1 VVSFNDGGNRSDQ
14 RKSLICHKS
23 LTKFIN
29 DLQQIYGHTSA
40 RRQPQNPFLQ
50 FIQVPGDNHRI
61 PSYNSYKCP
70 EKTTESPLTIH
81 TSARRQPQNPFL
93 QFTQV
98 PGDNHRIPSYNSHK
112 CPLYLFFAMKT
123 IDQSVWINTVMVFNA
138 TLNNMSVI

>member
-1 VVSFNDGGNRSDQ
+1 MFEDPHHVTLKCKTTIKVVFLYINLCLSVVSD
-14 RKSLICHKS
+14 SLLCSITSTS
-23 LTKFIN
+23 LLTI
-29 DLQQIYGHTSA
+29 HTSA
-40 RRQPQNPFLQ
+40 RRKPQNPFLQ

-112 CPLYLFFAMKT
+112 CPETTTEYLLT
-123 IDQSVWINTVMVFNA
+123 IHTSAQRKP
-138 TLNNMSVI
+138 